1 MWFIIRGQYLA
12 QYLYIAADF
21 SFLLKKKKQKNKT
34 KQKETK
40 QKIFLCDTKKNRFAD
55 H

>member
-21 SFLLKKKKQKNKT
+21 LFLLGKKTKKQNKT
-34 KQKETK
+34 KRNQAKD
-40 QKIFLCDTKKNRFAD
+40 FFV
-55 H
+55 